1 MNVKCIGIG
10 AAGNKAAITLV
21 EKKVLAQDNV
31 LLINSTLKDIPA
43 DYKGLAVEYVNSY
56 GGCGKERKNAYDLAV
71 NSIKAGKIPLDD
83 FLNIGKSNE
92 AELVIIVTSTEG
104 GTGSGSSIIIGKYIK
119 SHYDIDVHMFGFV
132 GFKTDPRGLKNTVE
146 WFSELQEDFAVEAVE
161 NSKYLPECRGNKIK
175 AEKMANEDF
184 ANKVGILIGNTIRYS
199 EHNIDPTDLLKVS
212 AKQTGFMVIESANFE
227 KIKNKEQFEAMVVR
241 MIDDSKSVDVSNV
254 NAKKSAVFLNISPAS
269 TDFISYEEII
279 TERYGER
286 YENYE
291 HIQHEADM
299 PEFFAIIIAG
309 MKMPVEEIQRVYT
322 EYKDR
327 MGQVDRSGDDF
338 FASVSALSFD
348 DDDDQPNKLKNKNTN
363 SDDQNFANPEKPAH
377 SPSASTKVVRPS
389 AEGSESSG
397 KFSNVRVEK
406 ADIAKEY

>member
-1 MNVKCIGIG
+1 MKVRAIGIG
-10 AAGNKAAITLV
+10 AAGNKAAINLV
-21 EKKVLAQDNV
+21 EKKVLPQENV
-31 LLINSTLKDIPA
+31 MLINSTIKDIPG
-43 DYKGLAVEYVNSY
+43 DYKGLVVEYANSY
-56 GGCGKERKNAYDLAV
+56 GGCGKERKNAYELAV

-83 FLNIGKSNE
+83 FLKIGTEEE

-104 GTGSGSSIIIGKYIK
+104 GTGSGSSVIVGKYIK
-119 SHYDIDVHMFGFV
+119 SHYDIPVHMFGFV
-132 GFKTDPRGLKNTVE
+132 GFKTDPRGLRNTVE
-146 WFSELQEDFAVEAVE
+146 WFSELQEDFAVEAVD

-184 ANKVGILIGNTIRYS
+184 VSKVGILIGNTIRYS

-212 AKQTGFMVIESANFE
+212 ANQPGFMVIESINFE
-227 KIKNKEQFEAMVVR
+227 KIKNKDQFEKMVTD
-241 MIDDSKSVDVSNV
+241 MIDSSKSVDVSNV
-254 NAKKSAVFLNISPAS
+254 NAKKSAMFLNISPAS

-279 TERYGER
+279 TERYGEL
-286 YENYE
+286 YEKYE

-338 FASVSALSFD
+338 FASVSALAFD
-348 DDDDQPNKLKNKNTN
+348 DDADLSIHGKKKNRM
-363 SDDQNFANPEKPAH
+363 SDEDFFASLGESPEPK
-377 SPSASTKVVRPS
+377 K
-389 AEGSESSG
+389 EESVPKAKG
-397 KFSNVRVEK
+397 NFSNVKVDRVTE
-406 ADIAKEY
+406 DF

>member
-1 MNVKCIGIG
+1 MKVRAIGIG
-10 AAGNKAAITLV
+10 AAGNKAAINLV
-21 EKKVLAQDNV
+21 EKKVLPQENV
-31 LLINSTLKDIPA
+31 MLINSTIKDIPG
-43 DYKGLAVEYVNSY
+43 DYKGLVVEYANSY
-56 GGCGKERKNAYDLAV
+56 GGCGKERKNAYELAV

-83 FLNIGKSNE
+83 FLKIGTEEE

-104 GTGSGSSIIIGKYIK
+104 GTGSGSSVIVGKYIK
-119 SHYDIDVHMFGFV
+119 SHYDIPVHMFGFV
-132 GFKTDPRGLKNTVE
+132 GFKTDPRGLRNTVE
-146 WFSELQEDFAVEAVE
+146 WFSELQEDFAVEAVD

-184 ANKVGILIGNTIRYS
+184 VSKVGILIGNTIRYS

-212 AKQTGFMVIESANFE
+212 ANQPGFMVIESINFE
-227 KIKNKEQFEAMVVR
+227 KIKNKDQFEKMVTD
-241 MIDDSKSVDVSNV
+241 MIDSSKSVDVSNV
-254 NAKKSAVFLNISPAS
+254 NAKKSAMFLNISPAS

-279 TERYGER
+279 TERYGEL
-286 YENYE
+286 YEKYE

-338 FASVSALSFD
+338 FASVSALAFD
-348 DDDDQPNKLKNKNTN
+348 DDADLSIHGKKKNRM
-363 SDDQNFANPEKPAH
+363 SDEDFFASLGESPEPK
-377 SPSASTKVVRPS
+377 K
-389 AEGSESSG
+389 EGSVPKAKG
-397 KFSNVRVEK
+397 NFSNVKVDRVTE
-406 ADIAKEY
+406 DF